1 MMRVV
6 EKGRWCGLCEGV
18 NVGRV
23 VQRVVGLRAVAADVY
38 SVDDSES
45 FPRALVM
52 GLLAVLLKTNI
63 QREGGEKRMGI
74 DEDK

>member
-1 MMRVV
+1 M
-6 EKGRWCGLCEGV
+6 EKA
-18 NVGRV
+18 GRV
-23 VQRVVGLRAVAADVY
+23 VQRAGLLTVAADVY
-38 SVDDSES
+38 SVASDES

>member
-1 MMRVV
+1 VD
-6 EKGRWCGLCEGV
+6 
-18 NVGRV
+18 VGWI

-38 SVDDSES
+38 SVASDES

-63 QREGGEKRMGI
+63 QREGEGGRG
-74 DEDK
+74 